1 MNCYLPWN
9 LRDMTNISAE
19 KLQRNMDQ
27 QATYLDMYHNEL
39 VKEAYRFNIASI
51 LKYASLH
58 KASLGNDPFSKLAS
72 DCLIVF
78 LHACALKKQAF
89 FTPSDS
95 ENSVHVK
102 GCKNLHRLM
111 MENVK
116 ATMRYIDYSV
126 LLKRALGQTNVDGMY
141 ALRDELYSKVFP
153 EETLLDVCSREKI
166 NDAFFS
172 IVDCEN
178 SGHSSFMGYDV
189 QNICNLDSF
198 LCDLLSTSCCSQEDF
213 EKKQYGILESA
224 MESLQT
230 PFIRRANRYY
240 SFVTRFSLKQIHD
253 KLEGLYPEE
262 ETAPEVEAESA
273 DVVEPEVEVETA
285 EEVEPEVEAE
295 PADEV
300 EPTEAVAPEVET
312 EVETAEE
319 VTPEENYDEEFPPED
334 FDEEYEEEYE
344 ASDVE
349 PNVIE
354 TEEELEDDVPADDY
368 DETTESENDSVD
380 DLPWDEDGDDS
391 DEDYSYLKDV
401 SPKEFTKDP
410 LVEDQEDS
418 DLYEEDD
425 LLEEESTETSAEE
438 VEEDEEDPY
447 SGSLFD
453 DIDSDEPE
461 VEAEQTPESVPEP
474 VVEPEPAV
482 ENEPTSELEPEPV
495 EEPAPEPE
503 PVPEP
508 QPEVEAEPEPEP
520 QPAPVEVPEVDPTP
534 EPEPEPAPEL
544 PLTLLDT
551 VIKGFT
557 RENAVT
563 QYVAQLDA
571 EQRKS
576 LSNLMES
583 ALKACV
589 KDGKDKLFAIPDTAI
604 SVMVYK
610 ASRDPMLGMQRRQYV
625 GAMMYADG
633 RDSWSSLE
641 LSINDNGALV
651 KSEYEKITKS
661 SFLDWQWKLVE
672 NLGKRILERRK

>member
-111 MENVK
+111 VENVK

-172 IVDCEN
+172 IVDREN

-262 ETAPEVEAESA
+262 EIAEV
-273 DVVEPEVEVETA
+273 
-285 EEVEPEVEAE
+285 
-295 PADEV
+295 
-300 EPTEAVAPEVET
+300 

-461 VEAEQTPESVPEP
+461 VEAEPQPEVEQAPEVEIATEPEVKPEP

-589 KDGKDKLFAIPDTAI
+589 KDGKDKLFAIPDTTI

>member
-58 KASLGNDPFSKLAS
+58 KASLENDPFSKLAS

-111 MENVK
+111 VENVK

-153 EETLLDVCSREKI
+153 EETLLDVCPREKV

-172 IVDCEN
+172 IVDREN

-240 SFVTRFSLKQIHD
+240 SFVARFSLKQIHD

-262 ETAPEVEAESA
+262 ET
-273 DVVEPEVEVETA
+273 PEVEVETA
-285 EEVEPEVEAE
+285 EEM
-295 PADEV
+295 
-300 EPTEAVAPEVET
+300 EPTEAVAPEVENT
-312 EVETAEE
+312 EE
-319 VTPEENYDEEFPPED
+319 VTPEENYDEVFPPED

-354 TEEELEDDVPADDY
+354 TEEELEDDVPDDGY
-368 DETTESENDSVD
+368 AETIEPENDSVD

-410 LVEDQEDS
+410 IVEDQEDS

-461 VEAEQTPESVPEP
+461 VEQVPESVPEP
-474 VVEPEPAV
+474 IVEPEPEVETAPEVEPEPAV

-495 EEPAPEPE
+495 VEPAPEPE
-503 PVPEP
+503 PVPEVETEPESEVEPTP
-508 QPEVEAEPEPEP
+508 QPE
-520 QPAPVEVPEVDPTP
+520 
-534 EPEPEPAPEL
+534 PEL

-551 VIKGFT
+551 VIKSFT

-583 ALKACV
+583 ALNACV
-589 KDGKDKLFAIPDTAI
+589 KDGKDKLFAIPDTTI

-651 KSEYEKITKS
+651 KSEYEKVTKS